1 MDSPK
6 KLKIALI
13 VKWHSEKV
21 GYAPNCLSRAF
32 IEQGHEVHIFTTKYQ
47 TYFSHPNYKEIYEKY
62 LGPNILS
69 EGEFKDGEVFVH
81 RLPSWRFGNII
92 WINNIWKT
100 LKKVQPDIVQSF
112 DINEPHTVKLA
123 LFARFFSYKLFTA
136 NHFIL
141 ISFRL
146 LGGWK
151 KLDFRKRWY
160 IRLMF
165 RIPGMIIRGV
175 SKKCYAVT
183 KDAKKLATLFF
194 AFKPKQVEVST
205 LGVDTKL
212 YHPITIDD
220 IETRNAIRTK
230 LGFNN
235 DEIVCVFSGK
245 ITEEK
250 SPIVLAEAIQSL
262 RSLGKNYSALFIGSG
277 ELKDIVAKFQN
288 CKVLNFVP
296 SEELADYYR
305 ASDIA
310 VWPRSVTTSILD
322 AAACALPVVISDQ
335 VFAYTTYRQNDVEY
349 QHQPNILA
357 AKYLTNNVDDL
368 VKELLKL
375 EDFSIRKEIGDLVN
389 TRVEQNSSWKA
400 IANKRISDYINL

>member
-1 MDSPK
+1 MDTPK

-32 IEQGHEVHIFTTKYQ
+32 LDQGHEVHIFTTKYQ
-47 TYFSHPNYKEIYEKY
+47 AYFSHPNYKEIYEKY

-69 EGEFKDGEVFVH
+69 EGEFNDGEVTVH

-92 WINNIWKT
+92 WINSIWKT

-123 LFARFFSYKLFTA
+123 MFARFFKYKLFTA

-151 KLDFRKRWY
+151 KLDFKKRWY

-183 KDAKKLATLFF
+183 KDAKKLAVLFF
-194 AFKPKQVEVST
+194 AFKPNQVEVST

-212 YHPITIDD
+212 YHPLTASD
-220 IETRNAIRTK
+220 ISTRKNIRTQ
-230 LGFNN
+230 LGYSNQ
-235 DEIVCVFSGK
+235 EIVCVFSGK

-250 SPIVLAEAIQSL
+250 SPIVLAEAIQVL
-262 RSLGKNYSALFIGSG
+262 RSQGKNYSALFIGAG
-277 ELKDIVAKFQN
+277 ELKDNVGAFNHCQ
-288 CKVLNFVP
+288 VLNFVP
-296 SEELADYYR
+296 SHELADYYR

-322 AAACALPVVISDQ
+322 AAACALPVIISDQ
-335 VFAYTTYRQNDVEY
+335 VFAYTSYLQNDVEY

-357 AKYLTNNVDDL
+357 AKYKTNNVDDL
-368 VKELLKL
+368 VAELLKL
-375 EDFSIRKEIGDLVN
+375 EDPSARQHIGEVVN
-389 TRVEQNSSWKA
+389 VRVDEHSSWKA
-400 IANKRISDYINL
+400 IATKRLYDYRNL

>member
-1 MDSPK
+1 MESAK

-32 IEQGHEVHIFTTKYQ
+32 VEQGHEVHIFTTKYQ

-69 EGEFKDGEVFVH
+69 EGEFKDGDVFVH
-81 RLPSWRFGNII
+81 RLPSWKFGNII
-92 WINNIWKT
+92 WINSIWKT

-123 LFARFFSYKLFTA
+123 LFSRFFKYKLFTA

-151 KLDFRKRWY
+151 KLDFKKRWY

-194 AFKPKQVEVST
+194 AFKPQQVEVST

-212 YHPITIDD
+212 YHPISSDD
-220 IETRNAIRTK
+220 IQIRK
-230 LGFNN
+230 NIRERLNFAD

-250 SPIVLAEAIQSL
+250 SPMVLAEAIQLL
-262 RSLGKNYSALFIGSG
+262 RAQHKKYSALFIGSG
-277 ELKDIVAKFQN
+277 ELINQVKEFPN
-288 CKVLNFVP
+288 CTVLNFVP
-296 SEELADYYR
+296 SQELADYYR

-335 VFAYTTYRQNDVEY
+335 VFAYTTYLQNDVEY

-357 AKYLTNNVDDL
+357 AKYLTNNAQDL
-368 VKELLKL
+368 SSELLKL
-375 EDFSIRKEIGDLVN
+375 EDGSLRSRIGNIVQQ
-389 TRVEQNSSWKA
+389 RVELNSSWKA
-400 IANKRISDYINL
+400 IAQKRLNDYLSL

>member
-1 MDSPK
+1 MESSN

-47 TYFSHPNYKEIYEKY
+47 TYFSHPNYKEIYGKY

-69 EGEFKDGEVFVH
+69 EGEFMDGDVHIH

-92 WINNIWKT
+92 WINGIWKT
-100 LKKVQPDIVQSF
+100 LKKVQPDVIQSF

-123 LFARFFSYKLFTA
+123 MFARFFKYKLFTA

-151 KLDFRKRWY
+151 KLDFKKRWY
-160 IRLMF
+160 IRIMF
-165 RIPGMIIRGV
+165 RLPGLIIRSV

-183 KDAKKLATLFF
+183 KDAKKLATTFF
-194 AFKPKQVEVST
+194 GFKPSQVEVST
-205 LGVDTKL
+205 LGVDTNL
-212 YHPITIDD
+212 YHPLKSSDV
-220 IETRNAIRTK
+220 ELRKSIRSD
-230 LGFNN
+230 LGFTP

-250 SPIVLAEAIQSL
+250 SPQVLAEAIQVL
-262 RSLGKNYSALFIGSG
+262 RSQGKKYSALFIGSG
-277 ELKDIVAKFQN
+277 ELIDNLKTYPHCN
-288 CKVLNFVP
+288 VLNFVP
-296 SEELADYYR
+296 SNELANYYR
-305 ASDIA
+305 ASDLA

-322 AAACALPVVISDQ
+322 AAACALPVIISDQ
-335 VFAYTTYRQNDVEY
+335 VFAYTTYQQNDVEY

-357 AKYLTNNVDDL
+357 SKYLTNNAVDL
-368 VKELLKL
+368 ANELLKL
-375 EDFSIRKEIGDLVN
+375 EDSMLRAQIGDIVYQ
-389 TRVEQNSSWKA
+389 RVERNSSWKA
-400 IANKRISDYINL
+400 IAANRLNDYLNL

>member
-1 MDSPK
+1 MDSHQ

-21 GYAPNCLSRAF
+21 GYAPNCLSRAY

-62 LGPNILS
+62 LGPNILT
-69 EGEFKDGEVFVH
+69 EGEFMDGDVHVH

-92 WINNIWKT
+92 WINSIWKT
-100 LKKVQPDIVQSF
+100 LKKVQPDVVQSF

-123 LFARFFSYKLFTA
+123 LFARFFKYKLFTA

-151 KLDFRKRWY
+151 KLDFKKRWY
-160 IRLMF
+160 IRIMF
-165 RIPGMIIRGV
+165 RIPGLIIRRV

-183 KDAKKLATLFF
+183 KDAKKLASLFF
-194 AFKPKQVEVST
+194 AFKPEQVEVST
-205 LGVDTKL
+205 LGVDTNL
-212 YHPITIDD
+212 YHPVTSNDVA
-220 IETRNAIRTK
+220 TRNK
-230 LGFNN
+230 LRNELGYS
-235 DEIVCVFSGK
+235 DSDIICVFSGK

-250 SPIVLAEAIQSL
+250 SPLVLAEAIQL
-262 RSLGKNYSALFIGSG
+262 LQKKGKNYKALFIGSG
-277 ELKDIVAKFQN
+277 ELKDEAAKFEN
-288 CKVLNFVP
+288 CKVLNFIP
-296 SEELADYYR
+296 SHELSDYYR

-335 VFAYTTYRQNDVEY
+335 VFAYSNYDNTDVEY

-357 AKYLTNNVDDL
+357 AKYKTNDAEALAD
-368 VKELLKL
+368 ELLKL
-375 EDFSIRKEIGDLVN
+375 ENSELRNKIGTIVN
-389 TRVEQNSSWKA
+389 ARVEQNSSWKA
-400 IANKRISDYINL
+400 IANKRVKDYINL

>member
-1 MDSPK
+1 M
-6 KLKIALI
+6 KIVFI
-13 VKWHSEKV
+13 VKWYTPGF
-21 GYAPNCLSRAF
+21 GYITNSLSQ
-32 IEQGHEVHIFTTKYQ
+32 ELSSNGHDVHIFTTKYQ
-47 TYFSHPNYKEIYEKY
+47 SYWNHPQYKEIYEKY
-62 LGPNILS
+62 QGPNILS
-69 EGEFKDGEVFVH
+69 EGEFKDGNVTVH

-92 WINNIWKT
+92 WINSIWKT

-123 LFARFFSYKLFTA
+123 MFARFFKYKLFTA

-151 KLDFRKRWY
+151 KLDFKKRWY

-165 RIPGMIIRGV
+165 RVPGMIIRRV

-194 AFKPKQVEVST
+194 AFKPNQVEVST

-212 YHPITIDD
+212 YHPLTSDD
-220 IETRNAIRTK
+220 IVIRDK
-230 LGFNN
+230 IRAQLGFS
-235 DEIVCVFSGK
+235 DQDIICVFSGK

-250 SPIVLAEAIQSL
+250 SPLILAEAIKVL
-262 RSLGKNYSALFIGSG
+262 RSKGKHYSALFIGSG
-277 ELKDIVAKFQN
+277 ELKDKVAAYEN

-296 SEELADYYR
+296 SHELADYYR

-322 AAACALPVVISDQ
+322 AAACALPVIISDQ
-335 VFAYTTYRQNDVEY
+335 VFAYTTFVQNDVEY

-357 AKYLTNNVDDL
+357 AKYNTNSVDDL
-368 VKELLKL
+368 VTQLLKL
-375 EDFSIRKEIGDLVN
+375 EGPDTRNHIGEVVSA
-389 TRVEQNSSWKA
+389 RVDQYSSWKA
-400 IANKRISDYINL
+400 IAAKRLYDYKNL

>member
-1 MDSPK
+1 MDTPK

-69 EGEFKDGEVFVH
+69 EGEFRDGDVVVH
-81 RLPSWRFGNII
+81 RLPSWKFGNII
-92 WINNIWKT
+92 WINSIWKT
-100 LKKVQPDIVQSF
+100 LKRVQPDIIQSF

-123 LFARFFSYKLFTA
+123 LFSRFFKYKLFTA

-151 KLDFRKRWY
+151 KLDFKKRWY

-165 RIPGMIIRGV
+165 RIPGMIIRRV

-194 AFKPKQVEVST
+194 AFKPSQVEVST

-212 YHPITIDD
+212 YHPVTNTD
-220 IETRNAIRTK
+220 IEIRNTIRTK
-230 LGFNN
+230 LGFTQ
-235 DEIVCVFSGK
+235 DEIICVFSGK

-250 SPIVLAEAIQSL
+250 SPLVLAEAIQQL
-262 RSLGKNYSALFIGSG
+262 RANGKKYSALFIGSG
-277 ELKDIVAKFQN
+277 ELKDKVAQYAN
-288 CKVLNFVP
+288 CTVLNFVP
-296 SEELADYYR
+296 SQELADYYR

-322 AAACALPVVISDQ
+322 AAACALPVIISDQ
-335 VFAYTTYRQNDVEY
+335 VFAYATYLQTDVEY

-357 AKYLTNNVDDL
+357 AKYKTNDADDL
-368 VKELLKL
+368 ATELLKL
-375 EDFSIRKEIGDLVN
+375 EDSKLRAEVGDVVN
-389 TRVEQNSSWKA
+389 IRVEQNSSWKA
-400 IANKRISDYINL
+400 IANKRIKDYINL

>member
-1 MDSPK
+1 MESDK

-32 IEQGHEVHIFTTKYQ
+32 VEQGHEVHIFTTKYQ
-47 TYFSHPNYKEIYEKY
+47 AYFSHPNYTEIYEKY

-69 EGEFKDGEVFVH
+69 EGDFMDGEVYVH

-92 WINNIWKT
+92 WINSIWKT
-100 LKKVQPDIVQSF
+100 LKRVQPDIVQSF

-123 LFARFFSYKLFTA
+123 MFARFFKYKLFTA

-151 KLDFRKRWY
+151 KLDFKKRWY
-160 IRLMF
+160 VRIMF
-165 RIPGMIIRGV
+165 RLPGLIIRGV

-183 KDAKKLATLFF
+183 NDAKKLAIKFF
-194 AFKPKQVEVST
+194 AFKPNQVEVST
-205 LGVDTKL
+205 LGVDTNL
-212 YHPITIDD
+212 YHPITSNDV
-220 IETRNAIRTK
+220 ESRRSIRDK
-230 LGFNN
+230 FWFDL

-250 SPIVLAEAIQSL
+250 SPQVLAEAIQIL
-262 RSLGKNYSALFIGSG
+262 RNQGKKYSALFIGSG
-277 ELKDIVAKFQN
+277 ELIDAIKTYNF

-296 SEELADYYR
+296 SNELSDYYR

-322 AAACALPVVISDQ
+322 AAACALPVIISDQ
-335 VFAYTTYRQNDVEY
+335 VFAYTTYVQNDVDY

-357 AKYLTNNVDDL
+357 AKYHTNNANDL
-368 VKELLKL
+368 ANELLKL
-375 EDFSIRKEIGDLVN
+375 EAPELRAHIGNIVFQ
-389 TRVEQNSSWKA
+389 RVEQNSSWKA
-400 IANKRISDYINL
+400 IAAKRLNDYLNL